1 MTAIFSPNGELAEDA
16 AGAPPPNT
24 EVVEAVEA
32 AALVVGATGVAA
44 GAAKAAEAAFPP
56 NTDF

>member
-1 MTAIFSPNGELAEDA
+1 MTAIFSPNGELVEDA

-44 GAAKAAEAAFPP
+44 GAAGVALPP